1 MGATKSHRFV
11 LVVRKFLAAQSAQ
24 RCRIILYYTSL
35 VVIAFPHW
43 YFIPL
48 FLFRSLPLGFSGQA
62 RTPLWPPGCSRRSRA
77 RAAEG
82 GNPVGPLLH
91 TSLKAAPGGDSPLS
105 GCPLQAGFTGA
116 LVCPVKG
123 VTPRA
128 PLSPSRVAAI
138 SLRHQGG
145 YPSLWNGFIRSSLP
159 SHSQPST
166 LKDTAVSKQVRTDPG
181 LAKRVCPG
189 VDTALQ

>member
-1 MGATKSHRFV
+1 M
-11 LVVRKFLAAQSAQ
+11 
-24 RCRIILYYTSL
+24 
-35 VVIAFPHW
+35 
-43 YFIPL
+43 
-48 FLFRSLPLGFSGQA
+48 
-62 RTPLWPPGCSRRSRA
+62 
-77 RAAEG
+77 
-82 GNPVGPLLH
+82 GPLLH
-91 TSLKAAPGGDSPLS
+91 TPLKAAPGGDSPLS

>member
-1 MGATKSHRFV
+1 M
-11 LVVRKFLAAQSAQ
+11 QSAQ
-24 RCRIILYYTSL
+24 ALGIATDGWGSPKRSSLFDVITTSTPNSTSTANYQA
-35 VVIAFPHW
+35 VVRSACTLGVNEITADA
-43 YFIPL
+43 PL

-77 RAAEG
+77 RTAEG

-91 TSLKAAPGGDSPLS
+91 TPLKAAPGGDIPLS
-105 GCPLQAGFTGA
+105 GCPLRSGLTGA
-116 LVCPVKG
+116 SVCPGKG

-145 YPSLWNGFIRSSLP
+145 YPSLWNGFIRSSSS
-159 SHSQPST
+159 SHPPIAR
-166 LKDTAVSKQVRTDPG
+166 LKGRTI
-181 LAKRVCPG
+181 
-189 VDTALQ
+189 

>member
-1 MGATKSHRFV
+1 MSPDVAKMLLIG
-11 LVVRKFLAAQSAQ
+11 Q
-24 RCRIILYYTSL
+24 
-35 VVIAFPHW
+35 
-43 YFIPL
+43 L

-77 RAAEG
+77 RTAEG
-82 GNPVGPLLH
+82 GSPVGPLLH
-91 TSLKAAPGGDSPLS
+91 TPLKAAPGGDSPLS
-105 GCPLQAGFTGA
+105 GCPLRSGLTGA
-116 LVCPVKG
+116 LVCPGKG

>member
-1 MGATKSHRFV
+1 MRNPTTRASSAHVHRRSWPRHRIRPRGAA
-11 LVVRKFLAAQSAQ
+11 LVSKHAWSMSLSFLFA
-24 RCRIILYYTSL
+24 
-35 VVIAFPHW
+35 
-43 YFIPL
+43 
-48 FLFRSLPLGFSGQA
+48 FLFRPLPLGFSGQA

-91 TSLKAAPGGDSPLS
+91 TPLKAAPGGDSPLS
-105 GCPLQAGFTGA
+105 GCPLQAGFTGV

-145 YPSLWNGFIRSSLP
+145 YPSPLWNGFIRSSLP